1 MRQAGKVVR
10 FSCESIFRPM
20 PRVRSKSQRQY
31 VAQNDAGK
39 IAAALEGARGE
50 RMPKFIAPCLA
61 TLRDQVPSGNQWLHE
76 IKFDSYRL
84 QLHKRENDIRFC
96 TRRGYD
102 WTKRFSSLIQSAWY
116 LPATHL
122 ILDGEVIVPTK
133 SGHSDF
139 SSLANDLGAGR
150 SDRFVYFVFDIL
162 HINGISLRD
171 CALADRKSVL
181 IELLRGQSG
190 QIRFS
195 EHLQGG
201 GEPLFKRACRLELE
215 GLVSKRKDAKYRS
228 GRSAD
233 WTKRTC
239 RQRETFVVAGIAFD
253 RGKFD
258 GIYLARRE
266 NDELLY
272 AGKVENGFDP
282 TAAKTL
288 QKRAESLKTNT
299 QPLTQKIKK
308 PKATW
313 LKPKLLVD
321 VEYRALTGGGKLRH
335 PSFIGIRDDL

>member
-1 MRQAGKVVR
+1 
-10 FSCESIFRPM
+10 M
-20 PRVRSKSQRQY
+20 PRVRSRSQRQY
-31 VAQNDAGK
+31 VAQNDAGR

-50 RMPKFIAPCLA
+50 RMPRFIAPSLA

-76 IKFDSYRL
+76 IKFDGYRL
-84 QLHKRENDIRFC
+84 QLRKRENDIRFY

-102 WTKRFSSLIQSAWY
+102 WTQSFSSLIQSAWY

-122 ILDGEVIVPTK
+122 ILDGEVIVPAK

-139 SSLANDLGAGR
+139 SSLAEDLGAGR

-171 CALADRKSVL
+171 CALVDRKSVL
-181 IELLRGQSG
+181 IELLRRQSG

-201 GEPLFKRACRLELE
+201 GESLFKRACHLELE

-228 GRSAD
+228 GRTAD
-233 WTKRTC
+233 WSKQTC
-239 RQRETFVVAGIAFD
+239 RQRETFVVAGIAFN

-258 GIYLARRE
+258 GLYLSRRE
-266 NDELLY
+266 NGELLY
-272 AGKVENGFDP
+272 AGKVENGFDK
-282 TAAKTL
+282 TAEREIRE
-288 QKRAESLKTNT
+288 RAERLKTST
-299 QPLTQKIKK
+299 QPLSKKIKK

-321 VEYRALTGGGKLRH
+321 VEYRALTGTGKLRH
-335 PSFIGIRDDL
+335 PSFRGIREDL

>member
-1 MRQAGKVVR
+1 
-10 FSCESIFRPM
+10 M

-39 IAAALEGARGE
+39 IAAALKGAHGE

-61 TLRDQVPSGNQWLHE
+61 TPRDKVPSGDQWLHE
-76 IKFDSYRL
+76 IKFDGYRL
-84 QLHKRENDIRFC
+84 QLHKRENDIRFY
-96 TRRGYD
+96 TRRGND
-102 WTKRFSSLIQSAWY
+102 WTKRFSSLIHSAWY
-116 LPATHL
+116 LPATQL
-122 ILDGEVIVPTK
+122 ILDGEVIVPTET
-133 SGHSDF
+133 GHSDF
-139 SSLANDLGAGR
+139 GSLEDDLGAGR

-171 CALADRKSVL
+171 CVLVDRKLVL

-190 QIRFS
+190 PIRLS
-195 EHLQGG
+195 DHLHGG

-215 GLVSKRKDAKYRS
+215 GLVSKLKDAKYRS

-239 RQRETFVVAGIAFD
+239 RQRETFVVAGIAFN

-258 GIYLARRE
+258 GVYLGRRE
-266 NDELLY
+266 NGELLY
-272 AGKVENGFDP
+272 AGKVENGFD
-282 TAAKTL
+282 AMSERKL
-288 QKRAESLKTNT
+288 RERAERLKTST
-299 QPLTQKIKK
+299 QPLSKKIKK
-308 PKATW
+308 PKAIW

-321 VEYRALTGGGKLRH
+321 VEYRALTGTGKLRH